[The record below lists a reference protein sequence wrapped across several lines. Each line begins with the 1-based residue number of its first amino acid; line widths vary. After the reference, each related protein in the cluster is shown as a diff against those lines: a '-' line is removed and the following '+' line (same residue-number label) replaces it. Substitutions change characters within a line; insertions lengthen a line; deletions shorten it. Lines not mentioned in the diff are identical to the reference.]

1 MAQIFNR
8 GYLLSGAFR
17 LDKKLNEELILVS
30 LNYDTNK
37 KNKVQCLAW
46 RCITK
51 MWRSKKEGEDK
62 KRVLFTLEVK
72 NISSK

>member
-1 MAQIFNR
+1 MAKIFYS

-30 LNYDTNK
+30 LNYDIDK
-37 KNKVQCLAW
+37 QKKVQCLAW

-51 MWRSKKEGEDK
+51 MWRSRKKGERD
-62 KRVLFTLEVK
+62 RVLFTLEVK